1 MPKLTINWPFAALEI
16 CHDKLAKRQGSE
28 TAMLHQSI
36 LKPLKPGTRHGDS
49 AQSRGESAGVSE
61 RRPLVVTIDG
71 DGFIYN
77 NRESG
82 HAVGEVIRDRI
93 LRAYPFEFTAS
104 FIAHEL
110 EDYRSCFD
118 VALAREIFALANV
131 EAASHSWSHP
141 HDWSAHGVDARREI
155 VDSVRYLERQLL
167 NPGKRVQMFLWSG
180 LCNPTDD
187 HLCLV
192 ESLGIGNLNGGDP
205 LLPYSLVGG
214 RRHYH
219 SRAWN
224 DWVGMGLQRRV
235 GGMEA
240 YLRTAPERLDGFSG
254 VINFFEA
261 HPRLPVHVYFHWY
274 SGARDCSLDALRQ
287 VLDWCAKQ
295 DLETMP
301 ASRYVAEVDRLEVP
315 ASDSAKGQA

>member
-1 MPKLTINWPFAALEI
+1 M
-16 CHDKLAKRQGSE
+16 R
-28 TAMLHQSI
+28 
-36 LKPLKPGTRHGDS
+36 S
-49 AQSRGESAGVSE
+49 ADVSE

-77 NRESG
+77 HRESG
-82 HAVGEVIRDRI
+82 HAVGELIRDRI

-110 EDYRSCFD
+110 EEYRSRFD

-141 HDWSAHGVDARREI
+141 HDWTAPGVDARREI

-167 NPGKRVQMFLWSG
+167 TSGKRVQMFLWSG
-180 LCNPTDD
+180 RCNPTAN
-187 HLCLV
+187 HLRLV
-192 ESLGIGNLNGGDP
+192 ERLGIGNLNGGDP

-224 DWVGMGLQRRV
+224 DWVGMDLQRRV
-235 GGMEA
+235 ARAGGGVEA
-240 YLRTAPERLDGFSG
+240 YLRSAPERLDGFSR
-254 VINFFEA
+254 VIEFFEA
-261 HPRLPVHVYFHWY
+261 HSKLPVHVYFHWY
-274 SGARDCSLDALRQ
+274 SGACDDSLDAVRR
-287 VLDWCAKQ
+287 VLDWCVNQ

-301 ASRYVAEVDRLEVP
+301 ASRYVADVDRLELP
-315 ASDSAKGQA
+315 APESADRRA